1 MPGGEWQDGPR
12 SCSVSSGSIRKLP
25 TLPGGHKVLT
35 QRRPSPCWSQSPAQF
50 ILQYFVESS
59 NKSFPKYEYKIPSQS
74 FKLLLLMFL
83 SPLPSIPGASF
94 LPYSLKKC
102 VDRND
107 FANHFICLIFP
118 WMLKLNYQ
126 LDDWCSLVKMQIA
139 NSRIVFQILF
149 MEMIAKNVSYGFE

>member
-1 MPGGEWQDGPR
+1 MEVPGGQWQDGPR

-25 TLPGGHKVLT
+25 ALPGGHKVLT
-35 QRRPSPCWSQSPAQF
+35 LRRPSPCCSQSPAQF
-50 ILQYFVESS
+50 IQQYFVESS
-59 NKSFPKYEYKIPSQS
+59 KMSIRYLVKASRFYTTLS
-74 FKLLLLMFL
+74 MFL
-83 SPLPSIPGASF
+83 LPLPSILGASF
-94 LPYSLKKC
+94 LPCSLKKC

-107 FANHFICLIFP
+107 LANHFICLIFP
-118 WMLKLNYQ
+118 WMLKLNNQ